1 MSAIKIK
8 TYQCHKCSINLDNF
22 RFFCIP
28 IIQRWDNY
36 LREYAEENSIQFYR
50 TCHKKEREICMW
62 ENKKGWFSSL
72 VKHKWIHAGI
82 FIVFHFVQ
90 IFFFFFF
97 VLWFSLCQH
106 FMLDNRFILHI
117 DTSTLRIPINNWQ
130 VTILFRIHETIVII
144 IIWKCRN
151 FMQWITS
158 GS

>member
-1 MSAIKIK
+1 MDTKVQQKYSSVHMSAIKIK
-8 TYQCHKCSINLDNF
+8 TYQCHKYSINLDNF

-62 ENKKGWFSSL
+62 ENKKRWFSSL

-97 VLWFSLCQH
+97 RTVILISCWTIDLFCILIRLLCEYSSTTDKWQFYSE
-106 FMLDNRFILHI
+106 FMK
-117 DTSTLRIPINNWQ
+117 Q
-130 VTILFRIHETIVII
+130 
-144 IIWKCRN
+144 
-151 FMQWITS
+151 
-158 GS
+158 